1 MKREY
6 LEEGSCYGYGK
17 DKDGKKLLVIKLKLH
32 VKGVKEF
39 AELQRCIVYWFE
51 RLERYTRI
59 LILYRIANM
68 ILPKEK
74 KFMNKMFMI
83 STFFW

>member
-32 VKGVKEF
+32 VKGVKDF
-39 AELQRCIVYWFE
+39 AELQRCIIYWFE
-51 RLERYTRI
+51 RLERY
-59 LILYRIANM
+59 LNFRIANM

-83 STFFW
+83 STFF

>member
-6 LEEGSCYGYGK
+6 LEEGSCFGYGK

-32 VKGVKEF
+32 VKGVKDF

-51 RLERYTRI
+51 RLERYCTCI
-59 LILYRIANM
+59 LILCKDSKYDLA
-68 ILPKEK
+68 
-74 KFMNKMFMI
+74 
-83 STFFW
+83 